1 MTEFNNLLTAL
12 SGFAWPA
19 LILAVGFYFRS
30 DIKSLFL
37 QFQRQL
43 ASGAA
48 LKWKDF
54 EFRAIQID
62 PLDIRDGSEYVQE
75 PADKNFFDR
84 RHKSYQQNKNLFLV
98 HRARPSGQFHPFN
111 KLPTY
116 DVTVYLLSHKNFGHL
131 NDVKEV
137 HYYFGQHFGLKQNEY
152 GTTFIVKNGTDNF
165 AVRTNA
171 YGPTLCEARIVFHD
185 GTNTNISRYLDFEG
199 AGYRF
204 NAATNVSDLEK
215 IKSRAED
222 VKGEP

>member
-1 MTEFNNLLTAL
+1 MTELNNFLTAL

-19 LILAVGFYFRS
+19 LILGVGLYFRGE
-30 DIKSLFL
+30 IKSLFL

-62 PLDIRDGSEYVQE
+62 PLDLRDGSEYVQE

-84 RHKSYQQNKNLFLV
+84 RHKSYEENKNLFLV
-98 HRARPSGQFHPFN
+98 HRVRPSGQFHPFN

-116 DVTVYLLSHKNFGHL
+116 DITVYLLSHKNFGHL

-152 GTTFIVKNGTDNF
+152 GTKFIVRNGTDNF

-171 YGPTLCEARIVFHD
+171 YGPMLCEARIVFHD
-185 GTNTNISRYLDFEG
+185 GSDTNVSRYLDFEG
-199 AGYRF
+199 TGYRF
-204 NAATNVSDLEK
+204 SAVTNTTDLEK
-215 IKSRAED
+215 IKLRAED
-222 VKGEP
+222 AG

>member
-1 MTEFNNLLTAL
+1 MTDFNNLLTAL

-19 LILAVGFYFRS
+19 LVFAVGLYFRGE
-30 DIKSLFL
+30 IKSLFL

-62 PLDIRDGSEYVQE
+62 PLDLRDGSQYVQE

-84 RHKSYQQNKNLFLV
+84 RHKSYEENKNLFLV
-98 HRARPSGQFHPFN
+98 HRVRPSGQFHQFN
-111 KLPTY
+111 RLPTY
-116 DVTVYLLSHKNFGHL
+116 DITVYLLSHKNFGHL

-137 HYYFGQHFGLKQNEY
+137 QYYFGQHFGLKQSEY
-152 GTTFIVKNGTDNF
+152 GTKFIVRNGIDNF

-171 YGPTLCEARIVFHD
+171 YGPMLCEARIVFHD
-185 GTNTNISRYLDFEG
+185 GTNTNVSRYLDFEG
-199 AGYRF
+199 TGYRF
-204 NAATNVSDLEK
+204 NSTTNVSDLEK

-222 VKGEP
+222 VR

>member
-19 LILAVGFYFRS
+19 LILAVGFYFRC

-84 RHKSYQQNKNLFLV
+84 RHTSYQQNKNLFLV

-137 HYYFGQHFGLKQNEY
+137 HYYFGQHFGLKQN
-152 GTTFIVKNGTDNF
+152 
-165 AVRTNA
+165 
-171 YGPTLCEARIVFHD
+171 
-185 GTNTNISRYLDFEG
+185 
-199 AGYRF
+199 
-204 NAATNVSDLEK
+204 
-215 IKSRAED
+215 
-222 VKGEP
+222 

>member
-1 MTEFNNLLTAL
+1 MSEFNGFLVAL

-19 LILAVGFYFRS
+19 LILAIGFYFRGEF
-30 DIKSLFL
+30 KSLFL

-62 PLDIRDGSEYVQE
+62 PLDLKDGSEYVQE
-75 PADKNFFDR
+75 PADENFFDR
-84 RHKSYQQNKNLFLV
+84 RHKSYEENKNLFLV
-98 HRARPSGQFHPFN
+98 HRVRLSGQLHQFN

-116 DVTVYLLSHKNFGHL
+116 DITVYLLSHKNFGYL

-137 HYYFGQHFGLKQNEY
+137 HYYFGQHFGLRQSEY
-152 GTTFIVKNGTDNF
+152 GTKFIVRNGNDNF

-185 GTNTNISRYLDFEG
+185 GRNTNVSRYLDFEG
-199 AGYRF
+199 TGYRF
-204 NAATNVSDLEK
+204 NSATNASDLEK

-222 VKGEP
+222 VK